1 MTSLSLNRHPARAL
15 RPGLLG
21 ILLSLLALLLLALFS
36 IGCSAGQQ
44 PTATV
49 SVDVAPL
56 LEGAV
61 ESDVGYAVTLTGA
74 RLSVADILLKDGE
87 DEHTVAGLLRSLGE
101 LVIPSAHAH
110 PGHGAGGVVIGELLG
125 RRIVDFGGGRVTL
138 GEAEA
143 VLADLD
149 SVDFLLSAATADDV
163 GDDDP
168 LLGHA
173 AVLTGSATDGERTVV
188 FEARI
193 GVDDDTAVQG
203 APLSRATAA
212 RSPSRFRSATPSR
225 TTRSSTASTS
235 ARRPTP
241 RVWRARPR
249 SRSCSCLV
257 TPTTTACV
265 GGSSATTTTLCSRRR
280 PCDPLLHVRL
290 RFAHPRR
297 RLRRR

>member
-149 SVDFLLSAATADDV
+149 SVDFLRIAATADDV

-203 APLSRATAA
+203 APLSPALTLVEGDSGTVAIALQVGDPFEDDTLFDGVDFGAA
-212 RSPSRFRSATPSR
+212 ADASGVAGSAEE
-225 TTRSSTASTS
+225 
-235 ARRPTP
+235 
-241 RVWRARPR
+241 
-249 SRSCSCLV
+249 
-257 TPTTTACV
+257 
-265 GGSSATTTTLCSRRR
+265 
-280 PCDPLLHVRL
+280 PLLLLPGDPDHNRVRRGL
-290 RFAHPRR
+290 VSHDHYVVLSEAS
-297 RLRRR
+297 L